1 LIFLADLAL
10 LGAALWMDRRLTG
23 RLYTPLAL
31 FAVCWLGPLALH
43 DLRLVDY
50 EPLKPALAV
59 AVYGAFACF
68 ALGYAAVLLA
78 LAPRR
83 RPLDEDRLTAQLRPR
98 ALTVACVAATGGG
111 LVATVVQTRAII
123 AQYGLIGFLANPL
136 EVRDEFSLSGWGAL
150 FLLNALVPPLLVLR
164 HRARGGRLDT
174 LAVLLGLAAAVSLVA
189 ANQKQ
194 ALIKAVIIGAVV
206 ATLWERRVRVRGVV
220 LAGLLMLLFFVGYAR
235 VTSPYYHGDHRF
247 YVRDG
252 HVHLPTVLAPLG
264 NPYHYIAQG
273 FANLQV
279 LADDQEWFTDGKQTL
294 RPLRYLWVRV
304 QGSHE
309 IETHHGR
316 YYYAPLFGNV
326 HTYLRPLVGDGGI
339 PLALLGSALLG
350 MFAAWLY
357 LEIVCGGRLWLAPC
371 WGVAGWCL
379 FISFFSNHWSYFGT
393 LLLAAAALVLG
404 VFVAGPGG
412 RREGHGA

>member
-1 LIFLADLAL
+1 MRFLADLAL
-10 LGAALWMDRRLTG
+10 LGMTLWADRRLTG
-23 RLYTPLAL
+23 RTYTPLAL

-43 DLRLVDY
+43 DLYLVDY
-50 EPLKPALAV
+50 EPLKPALAL
-59 AVYGAFACF
+59 AVYGSFACF
-68 ALGYAAVLLA
+68 ALGYAAVMLA
-78 LAPRR
+78 LAPHR
-83 RPLDEDRLTAQLRPR
+83 RPLDEDDLTARLRPR
-98 ALTVACVAATGGG
+98 ALTVACLVATGGG
-111 LVATVVQTRAII
+111 VVATVVQTRAVI
-123 AQYGLIGFLANPL
+123 AQFGLIGFLANPL
-136 EVRDEFSLSGWGAL
+136 EVREEFSLSGWGAL

-164 HRARGGRLDT
+164 HRARGGRVDR

-194 ALIKAVIIGAVV
+194 ALIKSVVIGAVV
-206 ATLWERRVRVRGVV
+206 ATLWERRVRLRGVAV
-220 LAGLLMLLFFVGYAR
+220 AGLLLLLFFVGYAR

-252 HVHLPTVLAPLG
+252 HIHLPTALAPLG

-294 RPLRYLWVRV
+294 RPLRYLWIRA

-309 IETHHGR
+309 IESHHGR

-326 HTYLRPLVGDGGI
+326 HTYLRPFLGDGGV
-339 PLALLGSALLG
+339 PLALLGSAALGLLV
-350 MFAAWLY
+350 AWLY
-357 LEIVCGGRLWLAPC
+357 LEILCGGRVWLAPC

-379 FISFFSNHWSYFGT
+379 FISFFSNHWTYFGT
-393 LLLAAAALVLG
+393 LILLGAALLLG
-404 VFVAGPGG
+404 AFVAGPAP
-412 RREGHGA
+412 RRDGHGA